1 MEKNAQKGAPLTEA
15 PLITTKQQKNLFDIN
30 HIVILGDSVA
40 YGYGTKGGIS
50 KYLKETFHKS
60 KVTNLGINGLTSN
73 GMVERLRSGVWDKV
87 LETADL
93 VLINIG
99 GNDLLHGFRGQ
110 GAKGLVRQF
119 SIIKRTFR
127 QNLLET
133 YRHLRELNTNMIIVQ
148 NNLYN
153 SMKKE
158 VQYFGFTELLL
169 RLWNSAIGEKGV
181 IVSKT
186 DLMGKNPEIWLD
198 SIHPNDEGYKL
209 MHELLMK
216 TLSSTGFVF
225 HPGEESI
232 QSNKTVSLGISD
244 HS

>member
-1 MEKNAQKGAPLTEA
+1 MEKSAQKGAPLTEA
-15 PLITTKQQKNLFDIN
+15 PLANLQQQKNLFHIN

-50 KYLKETFHKS
+50 KYLKESFLHS
-60 KVTNLGINGLTSN
+60 KITNLGINGLTSN

-87 LETADL
+87 IATADL

-119 SIIKRTFR
+119 TVIKRTFR

-133 YRHLRELNTNMIIVQ
+133 YRHLRGLNENIIIVQ

-158 VQYFGFTELLL
+158 VQYFGFTDLLL

-216 TLSSTGFVF
+216 TLSSTGFIY
-225 HPGEESI
+225 HPTENN
-232 QSNKTVSLGISD
+232 Q

>member
-1 MEKNAQKGAPLTEA
+1 VAPSS
-15 PLITTKQQKNLFDIN
+15 ISKQQKKMFHIN

-40 YGYGTKGGIS
+40 YGYGTNGGIS
-50 KYLKETFHKS
+50 KYLKETFHNS

-73 GMVERLRSGVWDKV
+73 GMVERLRSGIWDSAIAS
-87 LETADL
+87 ADM

-99 GNDLLHGFRGQ
+99 GNDLLHGFRAF

-119 SIIKRTFR
+119 SALKRTFR

-133 YRHLRELNTNMIIVQ
+133 YRRLRELNKDVLIVQ

-153 SMKKE
+153 SLQKD
-158 VQYFGFTELLL
+158 VQYFKLTDLLL

-181 IVSKT
+181 IVSRT
-186 DLMGKNPEIWLD
+186 EIMGKNPEIWLD

-209 MHELLMK
+209 MHKLLMK
-216 TLSSTGFVF
+216 TLTSTGIAVHAAKSEN
-225 HPGEESI
+225 HP
-232 QSNKTVSLGISD
+232 
-244 HS
+244 

>member
-1 MEKNAQKGAPLTEA
+1 MEKNAQRGAPLKEA
-15 PLITTKQQKNLFDIN
+15 PLFNSKQQRNLFHIN
-30 HIVILGDSVA
+30 HIAILGDSVA

-50 KYLKETFHKS
+50 KYLKETFRNS

-73 GMVERLRSGVWDKV
+73 GMVERLRSGIWDK
-87 LETADL
+87 TIASADMI
-93 VLINIG
+93 LINIG

-119 SIIKRTFR
+119 SVIKRAFR

-133 YRHLRELNTNMIIVQ
+133 YQRIRELNEDTLIVQ

-158 VQYFGFTELLL
+158 VQYFGFTDLLL

-186 DLMGKNPEIWLD
+186 NLMGKNPEIWLD

-225 HPGEESI
+225 HPSENSHR
-232 QSNKTVSLGISD
+232 T
-244 HS
+244 